1 MYFYDDLF
9 KVNVM
14 TILTNDKNNNK
25 TKKKGNDESDINDH
39 CLRA

>member
-25 TKKKGNDESDINDH
+25 TKKKNEESDIIDH
-39 CLRA
+39 YLGA

>member
-14 TILTNDKNNNK
+14 TILTNNKNNNK
-25 TKKKGNDESDINDH
+25 TLKKEKEMMSIT
-39 CLRA
+39 LMTIA